1 MRSDARFYWLATI
14 GKGSAAMHIVRA
26 LSRARFGIL
35 TVGAAYVLSVL
46 AGIAMVHTGNQFA
59 LGERDRI
66 VSSARASS
74 PILKELDEGNAG
86 RAALLDF
93 AGNFFLGGVGSTLAG
108 YWAPGPYP
116 IAIFRGWVGGI
127 VSVDDRHRSR
137 LRDHAEALYYVGV
150 LILQL
155 LPYSL
160 AGGAGVNIGLA
171 RVRPASWYTG
181 ARWFGIPIEAIRDA
195 LRILVLAAPL
205 FLTASLFEFMAV

>member
-1 MRSDARFYWLATI
+1 MRFL
-14 GKGSAAMHIVRA
+14 RA

-35 TVGAAYVLSVL
+35 TIAAAYALSVVV
-46 AGIAMVHTGNQFA
+46 GMTMVHVGDGFA

-66 VSSARASS
+66 IANARASS
-74 PILKELDEGNAG
+74 PITNAFHHG
-86 RAALLDF
+86 RKARAAGLDF
-93 AGNFFLGGVGSTLAG
+93 AANYFGAAASTLTG

-137 LRDHAEALYYVGV
+137 LADPQEATYYLTV

-160 AGGAGVNIGLA
+160 AGGAGVNLGLA
-171 RVRPASWYTG
+171 RVRPRDCYRG
-181 ARWFGIPIEAIRDA
+181 PRWLGVPVEAISDA
-195 LRILVLAAPL
+195 VRILTLCAPL
-205 FLTASLFEFMAV
+205 FIIASFVEFFAR